1 MLEHFLHIIL
11 LIWSLTR
18 KEFKLFLI
26 DDILL
31 APLKGLIF
39 LGEKINEVIE
49 KETSDEG
56 AVKERLMEL
65 QLKFEL
71 DEINEE
77 EYDER
82 EDELLRLLGNIREQ
96 KKNK

>member
-1 MLEHFLHIIL
+1 M
-11 LIWSLTR
+11 
-18 KEFKLFLI
+18 FLI

-56 AVKERLMEL
+56 VIKERLMEL

-82 EDELLRLLGNIREQ
+82 EDELLRILGNIREQ
-96 KKNK
+96 KQNK

>member
-1 MLEHFLHIIL
+1 MFLL
-11 LIWSLTR
+11 
-18 KEFKLFLI
+18 
-26 DDILL
+26 DDLLL

-39 LGEKINEVIE
+39 LGNKINEVIE

-56 AVKERLMEL
+56 VIKERLMEL

-82 EDELLRLLGNIREQ
+82 EDDLLQLLANIRE
-96 KKNK
+96 KKQNKQ